1 MIVTRQ
7 IFHTT
12 GVRDVLRSF
21 LQRHTPAGF
30 SLLAIGLGLLCACSP
45 KDPRQAIEG
54 TWKIDS
60 VFTFYNG
67 FGSMETTIV
76 DLEQYTYLPDGKV
89 NVSWS
94 GTTRT
99 MLYDLS
105 AQDTL
110 KYIENN
116 HEVSRYQILKLGGDR
131 LVLRKDKPPLFSGAK
146 QERYEIRY
154 FSRVPLGN

>member
-1 MIVTRQ
+1 M
-7 IFHTT
+7 
-12 GVRDVLRSF
+12 LRSF
-21 LQRHTPAGF
+21 LHRHGP
-30 SLLAIGLGLLCACSP
+30 SNVVPVAIGLALLWSCSG
-45 KDPRQAIEG
+45 KDPHQAIQG

-76 DLEQYTYLPDGKV
+76 DLEQYTYLPDGRV
-89 NVSWS
+89 DVSWS
-94 GTTRT
+94 GTTRS

-105 AQDTL
+105 TQDTL
-110 KYIENN
+110 KYFENK

-131 LVLRKDKPPLFSGAK
+131 MVLRKDKPPLFSGAK

-154 FSRVPLGN
+154 FSRVPPAN